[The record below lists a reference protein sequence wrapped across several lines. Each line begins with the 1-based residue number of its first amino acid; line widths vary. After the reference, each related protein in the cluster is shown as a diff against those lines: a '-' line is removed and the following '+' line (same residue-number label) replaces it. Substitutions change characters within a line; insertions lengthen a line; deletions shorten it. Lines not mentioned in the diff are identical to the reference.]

1 MKALCKNNGMKGLLK
16 VMIAVSAIMLFS
28 GCSYLRYV
36 PEETPA
42 KDPASGGH
50 GDENASDGQISAGD
64 LSPFEEVSLDSS
76 WEYADHAAIG
86 SGSAVLYRS
95 ANDRKDIVV
104 AVNAG
109 HGTLG
114 GEEKTVYCHP
124 DGSPKVT
131 HGSNPKG
138 SYKAVAVAVGMI
150 FAGGKTEAEVTLDV
164 ARKLRDRLLSGG
176 YDVLM
181 IRDSDDVQLDNVART
196 VIANNMSDCLVSIHF
211 DGDALNYDK
220 GFFYIPVPDEIK
232 DMEPVAGVWKEHERL
247 GAALE
252 KGLKQTGCSRYDG
265 RVDALEL
272 TQTCYAKV
280 PAAVVEL
287 GNARS
292 DISDEALQ
300 KYANGL
306 AAGIEEYM
314 KK

>member
-1 MKALCKNNGMKGLLK
+1 MKVLCKTTGMIRLIK

-28 GCSYLRYV
+28 GCASFQIAS
-36 PEETPA
+36 EEPLSGDAASGAVSDDTPA
-42 KDPASGGH
+42 GRKSPG
-50 GDENASDGQISAGD
+50 NF
-64 LSPFEEVSLDSS
+64 SPFEEISLDPSWDYAGHAVISS
-76 WEYADHAAIG
+76 GY
-86 SGSAVLYRS
+86 AVLYRS
-95 ANDRKDIVV
+95 ANDRKDAVI

-124 DGSPKVT
+124 DRSPKVT
-131 HGSNPKG
+131 NGSNPKG

-150 FAGGKTEAEVTLDV
+150 FSGGKTEAEVTLLV
-164 ARKLRDRLLSGG
+164 ARKLRDRLLFAG

-211 DGDALNYDK
+211 DGDGLNYDK

-232 DMEPVAGVWKEHERL
+232 EMEPVSGIWQEHEKL
-247 GAALE
+247 GQSLV
-252 KGLKQTGCSRYDG
+252 KGLKQQGCSRYDG

-272 TQTCYAKV
+272 TQTCYATV
-280 PAAVVEL
+280 PAVVVEL

-300 KYANGL
+300 KYADGL